1 MLEDL
6 FETQLREISESIEA
20 LPEDRRGALLALLE
34 ETRHRHQL
42 IRQATEHARHALDD
56 WRLIQ
61 KYLIFDHEAR
71 QRENRAKTDPNDDT
85 SSD

>member
-6 FETQLREISESIEA
+6 FETQLREISKSIEA
-20 LPEDRRGALLALLE
+20 LPEGQRGAMLALLE
-34 ETRHRHQL
+34 ETRHRQQL
-42 IRQATEHARHALDD
+42 IQQATDHARHALDD

-71 QRENRAKTDPNDDT
+71 QRENRAKTDPKDDT
-85 SSD
+85 SSG

>member
-1 MLEDL
+1 MQNDFL
-6 FETQLREISESIEA
+6 ETQLRELSDRIEA

-34 ETRHRHQL
+34 ETRHRQQL
-42 IRQATEHARHALDD
+42 IRQATEHAGHALDD

-71 QRENRAKTDPNDDT
+71 QREAGEKKNPKDDA
-85 SSD
+85 SPS